1 MWSGTALHLEMTEGD
16 YGITLPLTVS
26 GITMNPSDYL
36 SLAVKT
42 VKNGDALIEQ
52 TMSVSEKTDDPV
64 FGLVFSEEQSELL
77 TPGRYYFTLDWYRNG
92 EFYCNIIPDGILK
105 VVDKA

>member
-1 MWSGTALHLEMTEGD
+1 MWSGTALRLEMTEGD

-26 GITMNPSDYL
+26 GITMNPGDEL
-36 SLAVKT
+36 ALAVKT
-42 VKNGDALIEQ
+42 AKNGTTIIEQ
-52 TMSVSEKTDDPV
+52 TMSVSEQTDDPV

-77 TPGRYYFTLDWYRNG
+77 TPGKYFYILDWYRNG
-92 EFYCNIIPDGILK
+92 EFFCNIIPNGILK